1 MEKQST
7 TSSHE
12 KLLLIERDDDKY
24 TPVSEIPEEY
34 LRLLL
39 PYFRAYFYQDDD
51 CDMLC
56 QHIRI
61 KEFSIW
67 GHDILA
73 KNYIV
78 LKPRT
83 PRHILALHYMQEDTI
98 DAVIDHMG
106 PFKLKAKEVNLF
118 SLHADFHSAALDRG
132 SKIFSFHIN
141 VRPETLPELAK
152 KYPVLQHLAQM
163 ELADMNG
170 PLNTVPYQINEV
182 CYKMLKRM
190 FSCRYVELQ
199 AECFL
204 YRCCVD
210 LFQNFAIQDAQ
221 FRRSK
226 EEGEQ
231 PDNSQMKHVFGYVES
246 NRRLPLTVK
255 AVAATFGMTE
265 TALNAGFERA
275 YATPL
280 SNYLLQQR
288 MYNIYYQLLK
298 TKASLSSIA
307 LRNGYPNR
315 RAMVADF
322 TAYFEH
328 DPVRIRNAQ

>member
-1 MEKQST
+1 MEKQSS

-56 QHIRI
+56 QHTRI

-132 SKIFSFHIN
+132 NKIFSFHIN

-163 ELADMNG
+163 ELADTNG

-210 LFQNFAIQDAQ
+210 LFRNFAVQDAQ
-221 FRRSK
+221 FRRLRK
-226 EEGEQ
+226 EGEQ
-231 PDNSQMKHVFGYVES
+231 PVNSLMKQVFGYVES
-246 NRRLPLTVK
+246 NRRQPLTVK
-255 AVAATFGMTE
+255 GLATTFGMTE
-265 TALNAGFERA
+265 TMLNADFERT
-275 YATPL
+275 YATSL
-280 SNYLLQQR
+280 SDYLLQQR

-298 TKASLSSIA
+298 TRASLSSIA

>member
-132 SKIFSFHIN
+132 NKIFSFHIN

-163 ELADMNG
+163 ELANMNG
-170 PLNTVPYQINEV
+170 PLNSAPYQINEV

-199 AECFL
+199 AACFL

-210 LFQNFAIQDAQ
+210 LFQNFALQDAQ
-221 FRRSK
+221 FRRSR

-231 PDNSQMKHVFGYVES
+231 PDNNLMKQVFGYVES

-255 AVAATFGMTE
+255 GLAATFGMTE
-265 TALNAGFERA
+265 TELNASFERT
-275 YATPL
+275 YATSL
-280 SNYLLQQR
+280 SDYLLQQR

-298 TKASLSSIA
+298 TRASLSSIA

>member
-1 MEKQST
+1 METKST
-7 TSSHE
+7 PSSAE
-12 KLLLIERDDDKY
+12 KLLLIERDDNNY
-24 TPVSEIPEEY
+24 TPVSQIPEEY
-34 LRLLL
+34 VRLLL

-73 KNYIV
+73 KNYII

-83 PRHILALHYMQEDTI
+83 PRHILALHYMHEDTI

-106 PFKLKAKEVNLF
+106 PFKLKAREVNLF
-118 SLHADFHSAALDRG
+118 SLHADFHSAALDRWN
-132 SKIFSFHIN
+132 KIFSFHIN
-141 VRPETLPELAK
+141 VRPETLPELAR
-152 KYPVLQHLAQM
+152 KYPVLEHLAQM
-163 ELADMNG
+163 ELGEMNG
-170 PLNTVPYQINEV
+170 PLNTAPYQINDV
-182 CYKMLKRM
+182 CYNMLKRM
-190 FSCRYVELQ
+190 FTCRYIELQ
-199 AECFL
+199 AECYL

-221 FRRSK
+221 FRMAANK
-226 EEGEQ
+226 NAQ
-231 PDNSQMKHVFGYVES
+231 PDKGLMKNVLS
-246 NRRLPLTVK
+246 AINNNTRRPPTIKEL
-255 AVAATFGMTE
+255 AAQFNTTE
-265 TALNAGFERA
+265 AALNAGFEQV
-275 YATPL
+275 YATSL
-280 SNYLLQQR
+280 KDYLLQQR
-288 MYNIYYQLLK
+288 MYNIYDLMLK
-298 TKASLSSIA
+298 TRASLSSIA

-322 TAYFEH
+322 TAYFEQ

>member
-1 MEKQST
+1 MEQQPT
-7 TSSHE
+7 PSHE

-34 LRLLL
+34 LKLML
-39 PYFRAYFYQDDD
+39 PYFRAYFYQDED

-73 KNYIV
+73 KNYMV

-83 PRHILALHYMQEDTI
+83 HRHIIALHYMQEDTI

-132 SKIFSFHIN
+132 CKIFSFHIN
-141 VRPETLPELAK
+141 VKPETLPELAK
-152 KYPVLQHLAQM
+152 KYPVLEHLAQM
-163 ELADMNG
+163 QLASING
-170 PLNTVPYQINEV
+170 PLNMAPYQINDV

-190 FSCRYVELQ
+190 FRCRYVELQ

-210 LFQNFAIQDAQ
+210 LFRNFAVQDAQ

-231 PDNSQMKHVFGYVES
+231 TDHNLMKQVFGYVEA
-246 NRRLPLTVK
+246 NRRRPLSLKELAKV
-255 AVAATFGMTE
+255 FNITE
-265 TALNAGFERA
+265 TALNEGFEHT
-275 YATPL
+275 YATSL
-280 SNYLLQQR
+280 SDYLLQQR

-298 TKASLSSIA
+298 TRASLSSIA